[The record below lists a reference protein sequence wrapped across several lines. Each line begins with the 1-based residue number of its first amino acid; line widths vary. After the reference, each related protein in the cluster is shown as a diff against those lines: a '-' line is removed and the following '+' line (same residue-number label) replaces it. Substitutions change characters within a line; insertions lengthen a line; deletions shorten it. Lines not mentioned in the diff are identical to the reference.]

1 MKLYVVKTE
10 YQTVGI
16 YKDPV
21 KAIEHAN
28 RLEPVKEDG
37 MLSGSIYVK
46 VQEVE
51 SDWS

>member
-1 MKLYVVKTE
+1 MKLYMVKTE
-10 YQTVGI
+10 YETVGV

-28 RLEPVKEDG
+28 RLEPVKED
-37 MLSGSIYVK
+37 SPIASAIYIK